1 MCQLQIGVC
10 HGHLP
15 SALQGLNH
23 LLQQFLTLNTPGEE
37 FRVDSRKE
45 APCAGRHGKLAGQ
58 VVRYFQELISWAQ
71 FLYLLIFRPPRNS
84 KSIFKMFFLWE
95 NFNPSLLHC
104 RVIAKH
110 LKKKQKPIYTNP
122 SRNQKEFKES
132 IVRNHTFL

>member
-45 APCAGRHGKLAGQ
+45 APYAGRHGKLAGQ
-58 VVRYFQELISWAQ
+58 VVRYFQELIS
-71 FLYLLIFRPPRNS
+71 
-84 KSIFKMFFLWE
+84 
-95 NFNPSLLHC
+95 
-104 RVIAKH
+104 
-110 LKKKQKPIYTNP
+110 
-122 SRNQKEFKES
+122 
-132 IVRNHTFL
+132 